1 MKRWKQRV
9 FSAVTSL
16 AMMTSVMPGVQAAQT
31 NDVYSTGDS
40 TPIFCQFYAQNQSG
54 SWDWMSVGG
63 QNLTLGETTKL
74 EFSALDEEGNS
85 KFAVA
90 TDDAAFGFQF
100 GDSKLVAGD
109 SSKVDLTIDEIVIKA
124 DGYEDLVIDP
134 QQKNYAVD
142 YLAEEVSWGVQG
154 NTTSVDLKSYLGDDF
169 LPYLNA
175 ITSFEATVTLNNYEY
190 TAKEEESTEDTKG
203 EAIYQKGDLSEIF
216 TQFYL
221 QENGG
226 NWAWYSPG
234 SEKLIYDESNTF
246 TFSTL
251 NVDGTSIFAD
261 AGDDYLFGIQFG
273 DGKLQDG
280 DRGIFTANIDEI
292 VMKADGYDDVVVKLD
307 PSEYNVDYI
316 AQEMSWGMQGHSTM
330 ISLRDYVPGDF
341 VSYVK
346 ALTSLQVTISCSDY
360 TYIQKPAE
368 EPEFPEGYTHPTEMR
383 GLTAKEIVAD
393 MGLGWNL
400 GNTLESLGG
409 ETNWGNPKTTRKMI
423 DTVKAAGFNTIRIP
437 VTWDNG
443 AGEAPDYTISDE
455 YFDRIET
462 VVNYA
467 LVNDMYAILNIHH
480 STTDWYFTTPELEE
494 SAADHYAKLW
504 EQIADRFKDYGD
516 QLIFETMNEP
526 RSSESDWTGDQTA
539 YDIVNHF
546 NRVSLAAIR
555 NSGGN
560 NADRL
565 VMFPPYAA
573 SSNYAGIAALEIP
586 DDDMVAVSIHAYLPY
601 SFAMDTSAT
610 STTQWGTDADKK
622 ELENVFASLDKVF
635 LSKDI
640 PVVIGEFASTN
651 KNNTEARVAHAK
663 YYAQLCKAYNIPCV
677 WWDNGAGEANT
688 TDAMG
693 LLDRRRLE
701 WVYPEIVKA
710 LVEGYNG
717 DVIDIPDS
725 DLIFKGEATSTG
737 WGQALSLTP
746 GSDIMMNELEEGVSI
761 AVAYQS
767 ETAPEIILQSWS
779 GGPSWVK
786 VAPAKTEDGVAY
798 FKYEDMVAAYAAEV
812 EDYESYGEE
821 FPLLN
826 QIHIGDT
833 GSDLTVTK
841 VYFSYTVDD
850 SIIFKG
856 EATSTGWGQALAFT
870 PGSDIMMSELGKN
883 VKIAVKYES
892 ETAPEIILQSWSGGP
907 GWAKV
912 APAEVVDGVAYFT
925 YEDMVAVYSSEMED
939 YESYGEA
946 FPLLNK
952 LYIGD
957 TGSDLKVTKVNF
969 VYPIKVEDAYFNELP
984 ALYEN
989 DTVDLNDYLVVLPE
1003 DATDKSVSKWA
1014 SSNEKVATIDENGQ
1028 LTAVAPGYTTI
1039 TATLSDNGM
1048 EVTYDL
1054 EVAIKFEAE
1063 YKVSSDWGT
1072 GVNAEIVLTN
1082 VQTQPIN
1089 DWTFEF
1095 DYDGEIVN
1103 IWNAEIISHEG
1114 THYIIKNLGWNK
1126 EITSGSS
1133 LTVGFTAN
1141 YEGSI
1146 SEPAGYKFLNA
1157 LPKDS
1162 NITYEVVL
1170 DVTNAWDNNF
1180 TAEIKITNT
1189 SEETIENWVLEAEIT
1204 GTVTQIWGGTVKAQ
1218 DGNKYTFNNGD
1229 YNKDIAPG
1237 ETVTIGITGTTDS
1250 EVELMS
1256 YKLI

>member
-1 MKRWKQRV
+1 MNKWRQRM

-16 AMMTSVMPGVQAAQT
+16 AMMTSVIPGVQAAETT
-31 NDVYSTGDS
+31 NIYNVGDS

-63 QNLTLGETTKL
+63 QNLTLGEKTTLK
-74 EFSALDEEGNS
+74 FSALDDEGNS

-90 TDDAAFGFQF
+90 TEDAAFGFQF
-100 GDSKLVAGD
+100 GDSKLIAGD

-124 DGYEDLVIDP
+124 DGYEDLIIDP
-134 QQKNYAVD
+134 DQKNYAVD
-142 YLAEEVSWGVQG
+142 YLAEEVSWGIQG

-175 ITSFEATVTLNNYEY
+175 ITSFEATVTLNDYEY
-190 TAKEEESTEDTKG
+190 TAKAEEEEELKG

-226 NWAWYSPG
+226 NWSWYSPG

-251 NVDGTSIFAD
+251 NADGTSIFAN

-273 DGKLQDG
+273 DGKLKDG

-292 VMKADGYDDVVVKLD
+292 VMKADGYDDVVIKLD

-330 ISLRDYVPGDF
+330 ISLKDYVPGDF
-341 VSYVK
+341 VEYVK
-346 ALTSLQVTISCSDY
+346 ALTSLQVTISCNNY
-360 TYIQKPAE
+360 QYIAKQE
-368 EPEFPEGYTHPTEMR
+368 EGPEFPEDYTYPTEMR
-383 GLTAKEIVAD
+383 GLTAKEIVSD
-393 MGLGWNL
+393 MNVGWNL
-400 GNTLESLGG
+400 GNTLESTGG
-409 ETNWGNPKTTRKMI
+409 ETDWGNPKTTRKMI
-423 DTVKAAGFNTIRIP
+423 DAVKAAGFNTVRIP

-443 AGEAPDYTISDE
+443 TDADNVISE
-455 YFDRIET
+455 ELLDRVET

-467 LVNDMYAILNIHH
+467 LINDMYAIVNVHH
-480 STTDWYFTTPELEE
+480 STTGWFYTTPELEE
-494 SAADHYAKLW
+494 EAAAHYAKLW
-504 EQIADRFKDYGD
+504 EQISDRFKDYGD

-526 RSSESDWTGDQTA
+526 RSNEDDWIGDKTA
-539 YDIVNHF
+539 YEIVNHY
-546 NRVSLAAIR
+546 NRASLEAIR
-555 NSGGN
+555 KSGGN

-573 SSNYAGIAALEIP
+573 SSNYAGIEALEIP

-610 STTQWGTDADKK
+610 SATTWGSDADKK
-622 ELENVFASLDKVF
+622 ELENVFASLDKLF

-651 KNNTEARVAHAK
+651 KNNTEARAIHAK
-663 YYAQLCKAYNIPCV
+663 YYAQLCKAYDLPCI
-677 WWDNGAGEANT
+677 WWDNGAGQANT

-701 WVYPEIVKA
+701 WVYPEIIEA
-710 LVEGYNG
+710 LMEGYG
-717 DVIDIPDS
+717 SEMEIPDS
-725 DLIFKGEATSTG
+725 SLIFKGEATSTG
-737 WGQALSLTP
+737 WGQALSFTP
-746 GSDIMMNELEEGVSI
+746 GSGIMMNELKEDVSI
-761 AVAYQS
+761 AVEYQS
-767 ETAPEIILQSWS
+767 ETAPELILQSWS

-786 VAPAKTEDGVAY
+786 VAPAKTENGVAY

-812 EDYESYGEE
+812 EDYESYGED

-826 QIHIGDT
+826 QIYIGDT

-892 ETAPEIILQSWSGGP
+892 ETAPELILQSWSGGA

-925 YEDMVAVYSSEMED
+925 YEDMVAAYAAGTEN
-939 YESYGEA
+939 YESYDEA
-946 FPLLNK
+946 FPFLNK
-952 LYIGD
+952 VYIGD
-957 TGSDLKVTKVNF
+957 TGSDLKVTKVYF
-969 VYPIKVEDAYFNELP
+969 VYPVKVEDAYFNELP
-984 ALYEN
+984 TLYEN
-989 DTVDLNDYLVVLPE
+989 DTVNLNDYLVVLPE
-1003 DATDKSVSKWA
+1003 DATDKSVSKWS
-1014 SSNEKVATIDENGQ
+1014 SSNEKVATVDENGE
-1028 LTAVAPGYTTI
+1028 LVAVAPGYTTI

-1048 EVTYDL
+1048 EVAYEL

-1072 GVNAEIVLTN
+1072 GINAELVFTN
-1082 VQTQPIN
+1082 TQTQAIN
-1089 DWTFEF
+1089 DWTVEF

-1103 IWNAEIISHEG
+1103 MWNAQIISHEG
-1114 THYIIKNLGWNK
+1114 THYVIKNLGWNK
-1126 EITSGSS
+1126 EIPAGSTV
-1133 LTVGFTAN
+1133 TVGFTAN
-1141 YEGSI
+1141 YEGSV
-1146 SEPAGYKFLNA
+1146 SEPAGYKFLN
-1157 LPKDS
+1157 PEKKDS
-1162 NITYEVVL
+1162 DITYDVVL
-1170 DVTNAWDNNF
+1170 DVNNTWDNNF
-1180 TAEIKITNT
+1180 TGEIKITNT
-1189 SEETIENWVLEAEIT
+1189 SEETISSWALEAEIT
-1204 GTVTQIWGGTVKAQ
+1204 GVVTQTWGGTVTAQ
-1218 DGNKYTFNNGD
+1218 DGNKYTFSNAD
-1229 YNKDIAPG
+1229 YNKEIAPG
-1237 ETVTIGITGTTDS
+1237 ETVTIGVTGTTDGT
-1250 EVELMS
+1250 VELLS
-1256 YKLI
+1256 YKLV